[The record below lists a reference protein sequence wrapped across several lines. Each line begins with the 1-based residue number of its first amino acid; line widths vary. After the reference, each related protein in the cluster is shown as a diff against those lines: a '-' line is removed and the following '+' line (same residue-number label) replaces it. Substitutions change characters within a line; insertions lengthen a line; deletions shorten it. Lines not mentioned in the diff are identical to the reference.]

1 VIALDA
7 APPVDRL
14 QATDAVP
21 MDTWLRALCAELPVR
36 QAARVAAQAS
46 GLRANDLYKRAVALR
61 GRAATEP
68 DLSDTH
74 DTDDTQ
80 VTGDTG
86 QA

>member
-7 APPVDRL
+7 APSADTL

-21 MDTWLRALCAELPVR
+21 MDALLRALCAELPVR
-36 QAARVAAQAS
+36 QAARMAAQAS

-61 GRAATEP
+61 GRAATEA
-68 DLSDTH
+68 DLSDT
-74 DTDDTQ
+74 DVTDDA
-80 VTGDTG
+80 D